1 MLRAYTL
8 FERTQVKLIHAVAC
22 FMTCSQMARF
32 AAVAAPLYDRKPVV
46 KREIYYQNSRMM
58 RKDSFGLSDRKPH
71 YLARGKLY
79 RSIVIASIGI

>member
-1 MLRAYTL
+1 MINRALDLQSKNRKKSYPLSRRWEVVLRAYTL

-46 KREIYYQNSRMM
+46 KREIYY
-58 RKDSFGLSDRKPH
+58 
-71 YLARGKLY
+71 
-79 RSIVIASIGI
+79 

>member
-46 KREIYYQNSRMM
+46 KREIIIIKIQ
-58 RKDSFGLSDRKPH
+58 G
-71 YLARGKLY
+71 
-79 RSIVIASIGI
+79 